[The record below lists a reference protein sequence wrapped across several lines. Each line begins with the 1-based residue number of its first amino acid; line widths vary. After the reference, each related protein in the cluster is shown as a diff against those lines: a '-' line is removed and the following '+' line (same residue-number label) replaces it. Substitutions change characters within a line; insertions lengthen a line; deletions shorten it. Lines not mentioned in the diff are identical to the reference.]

1 MPYLTIA
8 DIDECTAATPNCH
21 SKANCSNTLGSFV
34 CACFQGYSGDGVNCT
49 GEMVFSKLTLSL
61 MHVCRALLQGIYTL
75 RRPRLIQLCKYCAC
89 RYCRNCIQQ
98 HSVKRS
104 FVKVPKILLLNNC

>member
-61 MHVCRALLQGIYTL
+61 MHVCRALL
-75 RRPRLIQLCKYCAC
+75 
-89 RYCRNCIQQ
+89 
-98 HSVKRS
+98 
-104 FVKVPKILLLNNC
+104 